1 MDPAIN
7 FIQCRQAYDRERIWK
22 TASLLWEIC
31 FGDSPAYIRQFCREM
46 PLYGAVFA
54 SDGNWVIGMALLL
67 QPDISQ
73 RMYYGYAV
81 CTHPDW
87 RGRGICQKIHE
98 KIYEICSREH
108 AGYFVRP
115 AEPGLEHFYQK
126 LGLKTLLGENII
138 KMVGENAVA
147 LESIRPDAY
156 VRLRE
161 MYFASAGLCGW
172 NTDAV
177 DFMCRFGYR
186 AVGFSL
192 EGAPC
197 GAFLLEDERLVCE
210 VCAPKNLLM
219 RAASYAAGAL
229 RGCAA
234 VRLPEDVHSGTCSV
248 MGLGIEKDFY
258 FNLYIE

>member
-1 MDPAIN
+1 MEPAIN
-7 FIQCRQAYDRERIWK
+7 FIRCRQAYDREQIWEL
-22 TASLLWEIC
+22 ASSLWEIC

-54 SDGNWVIGMALLL
+54 SDGNRVIGMALLL
-67 QPDISQ
+67 QPDIS
-73 RMYYGYAV
+73 RKAYYGYAV

-87 RGRGICQKIHE
+87 RGRGICQKIHK
-98 KIYEICSREH
+98 KIREICSREH

-126 LGLKTLLGENII
+126 MGLKTLLWENTMDICGEC
-138 KMVGENAVA
+138 VVTP
-147 LESIRPDAY
+147 ESIRPDAY

-161 MYFASAGLCGW
+161 MYFASDGLCGW
-172 NTDAV
+172 NADAV

-192 EGAPC
+192 KGAPC
-197 GAFLLEDERLVCE
+197 GAFLLEEERLVCE
-210 VCAPKNLLM
+210 VCAPKHLLM
-219 RAASYAAGAL
+219 HAASCAAGAL
-229 RGCAA
+229 GGHAA
-234 VRLPEDVHSGTCSV
+234 IRLSGDIHSGTCSV
-248 MGLGIEKDFY
+248 MGFGIKEDFY